1 MHNNKKIYYIII
13 FFSILIIF
21 LFMQYLASQN
31 ENNITLPDTKQ
42 SHQTTDLDNFDSI
55 NIEAPAIEAP
65 AESSI
70 KIEDLTEEPI
80 DEESNAKVQSVEDKI
95 INDKTYAED
104 AIGEKD
110 NDLVTEEIYTS
121 RIQGSFDIVRV
132 DRLGTSVL
140 AGRAESNSKILIYN
154 DQVIIGEGFSDNNGQ
169 WVITIDEEIPNEILN
184 LRISSQNDIHTEELF
199 SEQVVTIMPN
209 IEIVESLDEDVID
222 EVILLTETDEASKI
236 LSDDPYFL
244 QDERR
249 VNLRTIDYTEENLI
263 LGGQADADTN
273 VNAYINNEYMGT
285 AKSDSTGRWI
295 LNIEENIIPGDYEIR
310 ADMVDDANIVIA
322 RTETKFSRLSFAN
335 TNDAFNLNTI
345 TIKSGDNLWNI
356 AQNTYGAGLQYTV
369 LYLANTN
376 QIVDPDLIF
385 PGQVL
390 MVPGS

>member
-1 MHNNKKIYYIII
+1 
-13 FFSILIIF
+13 
-21 LFMQYLASQN
+21 MQYLASQN

-55 NIEAPAIEAP
+55 NIEAP

>member
-55 NIEAPAIEAP
+55 NIEAP